1 MLIGVESGPFD
12 DEAWIYE
19 LKLDG
24 ERTLAYLDR
33 NGTLLVNKRSVR
45 LLAKFP
51 ELATLNDSVSRRCIL
66 DGELIIVDENG
77 HPDFEEVK
85 RPVPNDPDNGD

>member
-1 MLIGVESGPFD
+1 MFDSRSAVPMLIGVESGPFD

-33 NGTLLVNKRSVR
+33 NGT
-45 LLAKFP
+45 
-51 ELATLNDSVSRRCIL
+51 
-66 DGELIIVDENG
+66 
-77 HPDFEEVK
+77 
-85 RPVPNDPDNGD
+85 